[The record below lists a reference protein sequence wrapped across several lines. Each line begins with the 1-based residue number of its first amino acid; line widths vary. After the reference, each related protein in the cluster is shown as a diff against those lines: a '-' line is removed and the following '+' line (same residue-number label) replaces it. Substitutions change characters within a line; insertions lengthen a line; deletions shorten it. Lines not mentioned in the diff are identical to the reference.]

1 MNICSFVLLLALKPN
16 RVSLVGQ
23 AFSGLEL
30 HMLYTWCL
38 GGQKLGTVLD
48 LCLSSLRRGHA
59 NLLCIVPILSDDP
72 RRESIYIYIYICM
85 CIYIY
90 TYTEFRV

>member
-1 MNICSFVLLLALKPN
+1 
-16 RVSLVGQ
+16 
-23 AFSGLEL
+23 
-30 HMLYTWCL
+30 MLYTWCL

-72 RRESIYIYIYICM
+72 RRESIYIYM
-85 CIYIY
+85 CVCVRIY
-90 TYTEFRV
+90 THTQSLGFKVWGLGSKVTCQTL